1 MVNSF
6 HAALRVEDVR
16 PKAALDLK
24 STLLSPH
31 ALMAAKVYAAL
42 MDWVV

>member
-6 HAALRVEDVR
+6 HAARRVEDFM

-31 ALMAAKVYAAL
+31 ALIAAKAYAAL
-42 MDWVV
+42 IDCVV